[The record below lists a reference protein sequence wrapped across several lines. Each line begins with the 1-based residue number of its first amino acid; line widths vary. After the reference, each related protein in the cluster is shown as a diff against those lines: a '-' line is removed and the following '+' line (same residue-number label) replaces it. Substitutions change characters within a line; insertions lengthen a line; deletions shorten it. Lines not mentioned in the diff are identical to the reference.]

1 MFQANEDSIVKS
13 LETIAKCMLK
23 QNKMA
28 EEAIKKSNELYKANM
43 AMIKESQ
50 IKIEEKPVP
59 VEFDDNYKTGVK
71 LDLDGTK

>member
-28 EEAIKKSNELYKANM
+28 EEAMKRTQELYKANM

-50 IKIEEKPVP
+50 IEYDGKI
-59 VEFDDNYKTGVK
+59 
-71 LDLDGTK
+71 DLQGLVGDSNTQ